1 VGVQS
6 IKMVNNDLIILG
18 MIFLIPSHGYQL
30 KKNIRETV
38 NPYFKINNNVLYPT
52 LAKMEKKGLIEG
64 KEMPGKGIN
73 RKVYH
78 ITPKGRE
85 HLLEIV
91 AQPAKPDIDNFEFM
105 VKAVFFDY
113 ISKEKRLDVI
123 KPLYESKKQE
133 LQDTMEKKQ
142 KYGENL
148 SPIALAVLEQG
159 ICEIKNSIEFLEK
172 LMELN

>member
-1 VGVQS
+1 
-6 IKMVNNDLIILG
+6 MVNNDLIILG
-18 MIFLIPSHGYQL
+18 MIFLVPSHGYQL

-38 NPYFKINNNVLYPT
+38 NPYFKINNNVLYPA

-73 RKVYH
+73 KKVYH
-78 ITPKGRE
+78 ITQKGRK

-91 AQPAKPDIDNFEFM
+91 AQPIEPDIDNFEFM

-133 LQDTMEKKQ
+133 LQDTLEKKQ

-148 SPIALAVLEQG
+148 SPIALTVLEQG
-159 ICEIKNSIEFLEK
+159 INEIKNSIEFLEK

>member
-1 VGVQS
+1 
-6 IKMVNNDLIILG
+6 
-18 MIFLIPSHGYQL
+18 MIFLLPSHGYQL
-30 KKNIRETV
+30 KKTIRETV
-38 NPYFKINNNVLYPT
+38 NPYFKINNNVLYPA
-52 LAKMEKKGLIEG
+52 LAKMEKNGLIEG

-73 RKVYH
+73 KKVYH
-78 ITPKGRE
+78 ITPKGRK

-91 AQPAKPDIDNFEFM
+91 AQPIKPDIDNFEFM

-113 ISKEKRLDVI
+113 ISKEKRLGVI